1 MTLFFSTELITIA
14 RVFLF
19 ISTALPHVFVT
30 LMDAV
35 SRFNFLFFV
44 ILAFKDNS
52 WENTQ
57 FFRISLDCFS
67 PSSRAFRRSSS
78 NAADSVTPDW
88 SERSSRAVSWNGS
101 ALKSSIQRIKSCTAC
116 SSFFILLGGIPHTFD
131 DGDANQV
138 VFKAVFILAT
148 LFTLRLVQKSCVS
161 FCNNWSHRCFSFE
174 SRFRV
179 TLIRKSIGWIEY
191 GKTVIYWSR
200 CSLKCLFFSYGR
212 DLSWLN
218 NLGAIYHNHDCF
230 TRAFLV
236 A

>member
-30 LMDAV
+30 LMDAL

-88 SERSSRAVSWNGS
+88 SERSSRALSWNGS

-116 SSFFILLGGIPHTFD
+116 SSFFILLGGIHILLTMAMQIKLFSKLSLFLPHCLHY
-131 DGDANQV
+131 AWCR
-138 VFKAVFILAT
+138 KAVYRFVIT
-148 LFTLRLVQKSCVS
+148 EVIVVS
-161 FCNNWSHRCFSFE
+161 VSNPDSE
-174 SRFRV
+174 
-179 TLIRKSIGWIEY
+179 
-191 GKTVIYWSR
+191 
-200 CSLKCLFFSYGR
+200 
-212 DLSWLN
+212 WL
-218 NLGAIYHNHDCF
+218 
-230 TRAFLV
+230 
-236 A
+236 